1 MKDPLEKVL
10 KAGVFIVFAAL
21 ILVVTFQVFSRILFP
36 DLSQIWTE
44 EVTRF
49 LFIYSIALAAPI
61 AMKRKAYVNID
72 LINKLP
78 AKLLIIVKIIIE
90 ILILVLFAVIF
101 YYGIKFT
108 MLGTIQ
114 RAPTIKIPIAIVF
127 VTIPVMGAFM
137 TFYCAVN
144 FIKFIKYLKAGG
156 DVKSWS

>member
-21 ILVVTFQVFSRILFP
+21 VLVVTFQVFSRIFFP
-36 DLSQIWTE
+36 NLSQIWTE

-49 LFIYSIALAAPI
+49 LFIYSISLAAPV
-61 AMKRKAYVNID
+61 AMKQKAYVNID

-78 AKLLIIVKIIIE
+78 AKLLIPIKILVE
-90 ILILVLFAVIF
+90 VLILILFIVIF

-108 MLGTIQ
+108 MLGTTQ

-127 VTIPVMGAFM
+127 VSIPVMGAFM
-137 TFYCAVN
+137 TFYSAAN
-144 FIKFIKYLKAGG
+144 FVKFLKYLKAGG